1 MKKSIIYLS
10 FAIVAFTTNAVAS
23 NPVVARTVTTATYE
37 KATPLCMA
45 ISKGEL
51 EIVKKFVE
59 YGADVNE
66 QSNGMSPLMVA
77 ARYNNVEIVR
87 YLISKGAKISD
98 KSSTG
103 YTALKYAE
111 VSKATDVIAYL
122 K

>member
-23 NPVVARTVTTATYE
+23 NPVVARIVTTATYE